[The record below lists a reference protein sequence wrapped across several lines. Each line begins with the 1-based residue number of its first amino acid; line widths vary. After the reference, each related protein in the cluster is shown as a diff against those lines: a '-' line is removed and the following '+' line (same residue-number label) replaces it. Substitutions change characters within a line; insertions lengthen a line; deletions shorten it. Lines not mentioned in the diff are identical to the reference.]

1 MRERK
6 GEMKTRIHGMLG
18 TNHSWA
24 FTQQAIAR
32 AMMGMEGQQV
42 FLKSTNGLEHFPE
55 DLKRLLL
62 PGYHSHPSLPELAFL
77 GPDGTH
83 VALDRQ
89 KLPEDVADANR
100 PYDLELAYTI
110 LYQIPRRFFQ
120 ESACKMV
127 IWNFESSVLPPG
139 WQMYHRGVDYILPSS
154 QYSSD
159 IFLKNGVPASKLA
172 VVPHGVYREMF
183 HPGIP
188 PFKLHTRKRVK
199 FLHNAIP
206 HHRKLHERVI
216 DAYLEAF
223 MGDDDVC
230 LVMKTKFLQP
240 SQDKPFEVDV
250 RAILERKMAGRSNPP
265 EIEVITSFVPDIG
278 SLYTA
283 CDAVVSMSSCEGFCL
298 LPQTEIDTSD
308 GPTPIGEILPGATVF
323 THNGIMKTVSG
334 VTKRHYDGQIVVLRR
349 MGDDAPFAGTP
360 EHSHL
365 VVPKN
370 NRRFHRLRKAV
381 EERAEQPIWMALGQV
396 RVGDLVA
403 VPKTD
408 LRALPIVHHLKVSD
422 HVPGLSTDGHNVW
435 FAHSFKHGG
444 SVSLT
449 ELAKDV
455 GCSFQH
461 VSRVLNGTYVDSP
474 LAKRILDAAD
484 AKQYRRPCPVSM
496 ADTIMLTPEFGFLC
510 GLYISEGSP
519 IADGNA
525 THFASHID
533 ETLGRDAVLRIAKQ
547 LGLHAV
553 QETHGSTGSAVVT
566 SAILTRLLTGL
577 FGHGAKYKLIPSW
590 LWNSPA
596 IFGII
601 GGIFYGDGTCTHGA
615 YGFSTSS
622 PRLAGDLRLILSSHG
637 ILCHLCR
644 DCRRDTNYTLT
655 VAAQHNTRFAALVR
669 PTKYT
674 KRIDLPNGTKNTA
687 VIENENFFFVP
698 VKHVEHTEYHGM
710 VHNLHIEDDHSFLA
724 GGMATHNCLPLLE
737 ALACGPVVIAPRHGG
752 QLDFLDDGN
761 ALLVDT
767 GEMRAPLSMQYW
779 THAPEAVVG
788 DPNTRHCAELMRRVY
803 ADPAGEKARVAE
815 SAQRTVG
822 KFTWEAAAK
831 QIVGLAEECVAKKA
845 ARPAPRKRRVL
856 YVIPYS
862 MAGGGEVWVREAIRR
877 LDRSRYEP
885 SLAFPMGTTPELLAL
900 FDDLDV
906 RMDDLKDQ
914 GTGNALKCMVESGG
928 YDIVHFYNSLQVYSA
943 LLRTIQEG
951 AWHGRLIETVHSEL
965 MWPDSMMKIA
975 VRRGV
980 AMIIGVSDT
989 ICAKLAKMGNQNVR
1003 HLPQRIAWERF
1014 GVPRGKAALGEIGC
1028 PMDRFT
1034 IGTVARLSPE
1044 KNIPAV
1050 LACAKAMPDA
1060 LFVIVGDG
1068 PQSGVLKGMAAGLG
1082 NVVFAGRRTDVER
1095 FYAAFDAMLLPSGME
1110 GLPLTIMEA
1119 MASGVPVVASKVGA
1133 VPELVVDG
1141 VSGFVVRGGPKE
1153 YVAALDQLRD
1163 PGRRAVMSENAL
1175 GLSEIIR
1182 ARGDALGISDL
1193 YDSLF

>member
-1 MRERK
+1 MRI
-6 GEMKTRIHGMLG
+6 RIHGMLG

-24 FTQQAIAR
+24 FCQQAIAR
-32 AMMGMEGQQV
+32 AMAGMGNQQV
-42 FLKSTNGLEHFPE
+42 LLKSTNGLEHFPE
-55 DLKRLLL
+55 DLKPLLL
-62 PGYHSHPSLPELAFL
+62 PGYHSHPSMPELAFL
-77 GPDGTH
+77 GPDGAN

-89 KLPEDVADANR
+89 RLPDDTPDQNR

-110 LYQIPRRFFQ
+110 LYQIPRRFYP
-120 ESACKMV
+120 ESACRMV

-159 IFLKNGVPASKLA
+159 IFLRNGVPASKLA

-188 PFKLHTRKRVK
+188 PFRLHTRKRVK

-216 DAYLEAF
+216 GAYLDAF
-223 MGDDDVC
+223 TGDDDVC
-230 LVMKTKFLQP
+230 LVLKTKFLQP
-240 SQDKPFEVDV
+240 SKDKPFEVDV
-250 RAILERKMAGRSNPP
+250 RGILEGKLRGRANPP
-265 EIEVITSFVPDIG
+265 EIEVVTSFVPDIG

-283 CDAVVSMSSCEGFCL
+283 CDAVISMSSCEGFCL

-308 GPTPIGEILPGATVF
+308 GPTPIGEVLPGATVF

-360 EHSHL
+360 EHPHL

-381 EERAEQPIWMALGQV
+381 EKRAEQPIWMPLGQV

-408 LRALPIVHHLKVSD
+408 LRVLPIAHRLKVSD
-422 HVPGLSTDGHNVW
+422 HVLGLSTDGHNVW
-435 FAHSFKHGG
+435 FAHSFKHGS
-444 SVSLT
+444 SVSLM

-461 VSRVLNGTYVDSP
+461 VSRVLNGTCGNSP
-474 LAKRILDAAD
+474 LAKRIMDAAD
-484 AKQYRRPCPVSM
+484 AKQYRRPRPVSM
-496 ADTIMLTPEFGFLC
+496 MDTIVLTPEFGFLC

-547 LGLHAV
+547 LGLHAI
-553 QETHGSTGSAVVT
+553 QETHGSTGSVVVT

-577 FGHGAKYKLIPSW
+577 FGHGAKYKSIPLW

-601 GGIFYGDGTCTHGA
+601 GGIFYGGGTCAHGA

-622 PRLAGDLRLILSSHG
+622 PRLAADLRLILSSHG

-644 DCRRDTNYTLT
+644 DCRRDTNYALT

-674 KRIDLPNGTKNTA
+674 KRVDLPNGTRNTA

-698 VKHVEHTEYHGM
+698 VKQVEHMEYHGM
-710 VHNLHIEDDHSFLA
+710 VHNLHVEDDHSFLA

-737 ALACGPVVIAPRHGG
+737 ALACGSVVIAPRHGG

-779 THAPEAVVG
+779 THAQDAVVG
-788 DPNTRHCAELMRRVY
+788 DPSERHCAELMRRVY
-803 ADPAGEKARVAE
+803 ADPAKEKARVAAASRATAE
-815 SAQRTVG
+815 R
-822 KFTWEAAAK
+822 FTWEAAAR
-831 QIVGLAEECVAKKA
+831 QIVDLAEARIAERAVAA
-845 ARPAPRKRRVL
+845 SPRKRRVL
-856 YVIPYS
+856 YVVPYD
-862 MAGGGEVWVREAIRR
+862 MAGGGEAWVREAIRR

-885 SLAFPMGTTPELLAL
+885 SIAFPLGARPELAAL
-900 FDDLDV
+900 FGDLGVPCDDL
-906 RMDDLKDQ
+906 RDQ
-914 GTGNALKCMVESGG
+914 GSGNALKCMIEAGKP
-928 YDIVHFYNSLQVYSA
+928 DIVHFYNSLQVYS
-943 LLRTIQEG
+943 LLVRVLQEG
-951 AWHGRLIETVHSEL
+951 AWGGKVVETVHSEL
-965 MWPDSMMKIA
+965 MWPDSMTKIA
-975 VRRGV
+975 ARRGV
-980 AMIIGVSDT
+980 SMIIGVSGT
-989 ICAKLAKMGNQNVR
+989 ICSRLARLGNANVR
-1003 HLPQRIAWERF
+1003 HLPQQVAWDRF
-1014 GVPRGKAALGEIGC
+1014 AVPRSKAVLAEIGC
-1028 PMDRFT
+1028 PTDRFT
-1034 IGTVARLSPE
+1034 VGTVARLSPE
-1044 KNIPAV
+1044 KNIPMV
-1050 LACAKAMPDA
+1050 LSCAKAMPDA

-1068 PQSGVLKGMAAGLG
+1068 PQAGILGRMANGLG

-1095 FYAAFDAMLLPSGME
+1095 FYAAFDALLLPSTME
-1110 GLPLTIMEA
+1110 GLPLTILEA
-1119 MASGVPVVASKVGA
+1119 MASGTPVVASKVGA
-1133 VPELVVDG
+1133 IPEVVSDG
-1141 VSGFVVRGGPKE
+1141 VNGFLATGARG
-1153 YVAALDQLRD
+1153 YVAALAALRD
-1163 PGRRAVMSENAL
+1163 PEAHTRMSEGAL
-1175 GLSEIIR
+1175 AMAGILR
-1182 ARGDALGISDL
+1182 MRGEAQDINGL
-1193 YDSLF
+1193 YDSLFG